1 MGRSVVPQAYP
12 LRPFGENAF
21 AFRTECGN
29 EYTIRFAR
37 YWQEEFLTLYL
48 GVELEIHEIYF
59 EVAEIR
65 DHRYDSRIQYTVM
78 DTIINFLAVD
88 NRVGFFDIYRE
99 DGRGLE
105 NLRVYKLW
113 LTMYARR
120 MGKPVSLIGRI
131 VHFPDQEDAH
141 IACIVHG
148 NNEILTT
155 DNSDAVLDTALL
167 EIFPQAQLE
176 HL

>member
-1 MGRSVVPQAYP
+1 MGQSIAPRAYP
-12 LRPFGENAF
+12 LRQFGENAF

-48 GVELEIHEIYF
+48 GIELAIYEIYF

-65 DHRYDSRIQYTVM
+65 DHRYDPRIQYTVM
-78 DTIINFLAVD
+78 DTIINFLSVE
-88 NRVGFFDIYRE
+88 NRVGFFDIHRE

-131 VHFPDQEDAH
+131 LHLPGQDDAH
-141 IACIVHG
+141 IACIVHH
-148 NNEILTT
+148 NNEILTA
-155 DNSDAVLDTALL
+155 DNSEAVLDTALR
-167 EIFPQAQLE
+167 EIFPRAQLE
-176 HL
+176 NL